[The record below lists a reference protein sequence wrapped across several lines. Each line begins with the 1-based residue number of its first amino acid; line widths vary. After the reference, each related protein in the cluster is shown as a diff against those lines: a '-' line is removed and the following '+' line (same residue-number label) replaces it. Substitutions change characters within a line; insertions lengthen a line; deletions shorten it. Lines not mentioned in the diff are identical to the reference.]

1 MENIGLVVCYRLTK
15 DSQFFNDSFKK
26 YYYEIIRNDSYL
38 EGLYFQIERNLLR
51 LKVHENYLYSNGE
64 PLQELSIPTKTRLG
78 MIQSTKIIKKLYKA
92 KHIYEGRINEEY
104 IKHRFLFFAIDS
116 SISDESKVILTF
128 GFSKGNK
135 EVLDVQTNL
144 LSNESERLYNSYII
158 NPSLVVLDKEWK
170 NEQ

>member
-78 MIQSTKIIKKLYKA
+78 MIQSTKIIKNFIKQNIFMK
-92 KHIYEGRINEEY
+92 EESMKNISNIDFY
-104 IKHRFLFFAIDS
+104 FL
-116 SISDESKVILTF
+116 
-128 GFSKGNK
+128 
-135 EVLDVQTNL
+135 
-144 LSNESERLYNSYII
+144 R
-158 NPSLVVLDKEWK
+158 
-170 NEQ
+170 